1 MKKLMIFL
9 SLVITTSIFGQVDV
23 IMIGFNTPKIPTDT
37 NFSPINGEIKTKNS
51 FYSKGNDINRD
62 GVFLDD
68 NEILLFEGKLNSE
81 FNFVV
86 DNQSNPTELTIVN
99 SNLKVK
105 LTGRNTNDNDSYFLP
120 FLTPNVD
127 SVVMYDTEYD
137 FQVEFEYIGKSIET
151 VHVYFDMKYNKKNL
165 KVSKNWFNSLSVDE
179 KLKLGNNLNDTQ
191 ILNLWIEKIFLG
203 SLSNQNFTEN
213 QKFTFKYTNYLHYT
227 NDVNLDIW

>member
-1 MKKLMIFL
+1 MKKLILFL

-23 IMIGFNTPKIPTDT
+23 IMIGFNTPKIPIDT
-37 NFSPINGEIKTKNS
+37 NFNPFNGKIKTKNS
-51 FYSKGNDINRD
+51 FFSKGNDVNRD

-86 DNQSNPTELTIVN
+86 DNQSNPTELTFVN

-105 LTGRNTNDNDSYFLP
+105 LTGRNNNDNDSYFLP

-127 SVVMYDTEYD
+127 SVVMYDTDYD

-165 KVSKNWFNSLSVDE
+165 TVSKNWFNSLSVDE
-179 KLKLGNNLNDTQ
+179 KLKLGNNLNDNQ